1 MQDTYLGKEIPKLG
15 FGLMRLPMKDGA
27 VDLEL
32 TKKMVDLYMERGFTY
47 FDTAYVYING
57 TSEVAA
63 REAIV
68 KRYPRESFQLAT
80 KLPMHELHGVE
91 DMERIFN
98 TSMERAGVTYFDFY
112 LLHGLNAN
120 TAKTAEE
127 VGAWEF
133 IRKRRRKDPAYR
145 VLLP

>member
-1 MQDTYLGKEIPKLG
+1 
-15 FGLMRLPMKDGA
+15 
-27 VDLEL
+27 
-32 TKKMVDLYMERGFTY
+32 MERGFTY

-133 IRKRRRKDPAYR
+133 IGKRKKKERSGISGSPSMTRPRHWKAFFP
-145 VLLP
+145 PSGG